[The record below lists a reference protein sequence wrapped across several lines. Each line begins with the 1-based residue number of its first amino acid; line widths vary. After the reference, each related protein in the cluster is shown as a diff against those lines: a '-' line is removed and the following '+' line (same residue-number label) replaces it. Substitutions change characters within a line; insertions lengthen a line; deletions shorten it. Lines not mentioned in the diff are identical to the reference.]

1 MDGAKQTVLAEVI
14 MKRVGERVDAI
25 TQDYIRHSIRE
36 VRMSRIWRRI
46 LGLTGL
52 IGLLLPSVA
61 LAAGGG
67 PVAPLVIV
75 ADTRKLSG
83 IQLFWASLYNESHLY
98 FTILTIVL
106 IPLIGLAFGFLA
118 DLIMGHI
125 GIDLK
130 SRELAEH

>member
-1 MDGAKQTVLAEVI
+1 
-14 MKRVGERVDAI
+14 
-25 TQDYIRHSIRE
+25 
-36 VRMSRIWRRI
+36 MSRIWRRI

-52 IGLLLPSVA
+52 VTLLLPA
-61 LAAGGG
+61 MAMAAGGG
-67 PVAPLVIV
+67 KVAQLVIV
-75 ADTRKLSG
+75 ADTRHLSG
-83 IQLFWASLYNESHLY
+83 IQLFWSSLYNESHLY

-106 IPLIGLAFGFLA
+106 IPLIGLVFGFLA

>member
-1 MDGAKQTVLAEVI
+1 
-14 MKRVGERVDAI
+14 
-25 TQDYIRHSIRE
+25 
-36 VRMSRIWRRI
+36 MSRIWRRI

-52 IGLLLPSVA
+52 IGLLLPSLA

-67 PVAPLVIV
+67 DVAPLVIV

-83 IQLFWASLYNESHLY
+83 IQLFWGNLYNESHLY

-106 IPLIGLAFGFLA
+106 IPLIGLAFGVLA